1 MKYKVRN
8 LFWIML
14 LTAFW
19 LTASV
24 FAYPNTLYVE
34 YVEPDVQQN
43 PVEASFTP
51 KHVNFLNASN
61 DKSVDFAESFW
72 QIANVALF
80 LLTDNENDALNPPDW
95 FQEHSLNQSINLISF
110 QYYHSALP
118 A

>member
-8 LFWIML
+8 LFWIKL
-14 LTAFW
+14 LTSFW
-19 LTASV
+19 LIAGA
-24 FAYPNTLYVE
+24 FAYLETLYVE
-34 YVEPDVQQN
+34 YLEPDIQQN
-43 PVEASFTP
+43 AVEASFTP
-51 KHVNFLNASN
+51 KHVDSLNASN

-80 LLTDNENDALNPPDW
+80 LLTDNFALNPPDW
-95 FQEHSLNQSINLISF
+95 FQEHFLNQSINLISF